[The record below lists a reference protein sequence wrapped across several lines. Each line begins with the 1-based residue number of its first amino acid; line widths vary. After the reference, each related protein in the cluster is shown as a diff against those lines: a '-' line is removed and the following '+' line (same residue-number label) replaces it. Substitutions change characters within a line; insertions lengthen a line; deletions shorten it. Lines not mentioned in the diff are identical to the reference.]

1 MHLTALVH
9 ARGSAIAIISDPA
22 SAPTPTLLLPRRQRL
37 SPATFKHL
45 PASCRDPGIQIHNG
59 ACVMAI
65 KLFVWLL
72 YVISGL
78 FSIAAMLALITVIKA
93 LIKVLFT

>member
-1 MHLTALVH
+1 
-9 ARGSAIAIISDPA
+9 
-22 SAPTPTLLLPRRQRL
+22 
-37 SPATFKHL
+37 
-45 PASCRDPGIQIHNG
+45 
-59 ACVMAI
+59 MAI

-72 YVISGL
+72 YVVSGL